1 MRNDKIR
8 RFRPRS
14 KYRPRRSNGMIKNNG
29 GVHHVND
36 GRNGLHRNNINKN
49 PHNLE
54 RIIEKYKNLAKE
66 ALSSGDKILHENYL
80 QHSEHFSRIL
90 SELELSKPKNNFS
103 DTNNNENK
111 TQILKEQT

>member
-14 KYRPRRSNGMIKNNG
+14 NKFRSRRPTNGMKNNG
-29 GVHHVND
+29 IIHNVNTH
-36 GRNGLHRNNINKN
+36 RNGISRNNINKN

-66 ALSSGDKILHENYL
+66 ALGSGDKILHENYL
-80 QHSEHFSRIL
+80 QHSDHYARIL
-90 SELELSKPKNNFS
+90 TEVNQRNKQSIDTPNL
-103 DTNNNENK
+103 DTNK
-111 TQILKEQT
+111 VTD